1 LREKRQPHRIAA
13 SVRSE
18 DAVRRFGDVL
28 IPMLRE
34 LGVEGEPEIYPTHTF
49 VSA

>member
-1 LREKRQPHRIAA
+1 M
-13 SVRSE
+13 
-18 DAVRRFGDVL
+18 RRFGDIIV
-28 IPMLRE
+28 PMPRD